1 MDQFFVIAR
10 VGKTHRS
17 LAATSLY
24 NARGYGLAHVC
35 LRLIQIFSDPANR
48 ITLKQELTM
57 AAEFFNDFTEEN
69 HFDGQTMPL
78 GFSFITACL
87 LTGVGYNP
95 KNWPV
100 RDSWCEVRQQRYN
113 APQTAPLN
121 NVITVLDITDLE
133 NISYCFLT
141 PGKLQDRDD
150 FEMESSWG
158 HPPLRD
164 PEPYTRPQTC
174 SQYVSRH
181 IERNL
186 TRVYYDNEDKVE
198 GDIINT
204 FENIPLVT
212 VRALQD
218 VWMFNNGFQGHFPLQ
233 PDDQSPKRGPKLSLR
248 WQAVAKLCDSVS
260 SAEISPSYL
269 YDMDWMPGF
278 RFTVKEYL
286 LRNKDRVGVS
296 QSWAPILEVAYA
308 GEAFLEW
315 HHFKN
320 LSSQALKAVFNGDI
334 LSKVT
339 GISLSP
345 PSAPD
350 TPKDVVEALS
360 ILKTLDT
367 LQVLDYPSR
376 RDESMSIEMHES
388 LTKLAPGLVKKSL
401 VLSHFYSWE
410 PLRALPVRAPKA
422 LAAFPVFQ
430 ILLSYADWSPEVQN
444 RRCLNLGDA
453 FLTPVEF
460 VAGLLQFLK
469 LFLSG
474 AHEVLASMDAFRC
487 FAYRSSSL
495 DGSHSRSRKIG
506 PVPAELCAL
515 SHCST
520 GDHWYKN
527 MELLTM
533 SDLTPGTWT
542 VVLKR
547 KGRGNRL
554 ECFEYAFVRSG
565 VTISTHPENWRG
577 FGIEPS
583 EIEVVDIEGFLKLMA
598 PDIDSS
604 QLPILLEEL
613 KTSLPRIL
621 RRFRTENN
629 QEDSPALRL
638 LEVQEV
644 CEYLNSSVAETLMA
658 KRIPPCGCK
667 RKTCI

>member
-1 MDQFFVIAR
+1 
-10 VGKTHRS
+10 
-17 LAATSLY
+17 
-24 NARGYGLAHVC
+24 
-35 LRLIQIFSDPANR
+35 
-48 ITLKQELTM
+48 
-57 AAEFFNDFTEEN
+57 
-69 HFDGQTMPL
+69 
-78 GFSFITACL
+78 
-87 LTGVGYNP
+87 
-95 KNWPV
+95 
-100 RDSWCEVRQQRYN
+100 
-113 APQTAPLN
+113 
-121 NVITVLDITDLE
+121 
-133 NISYCFLT
+133 
-141 PGKLQDRDD
+141 
-150 FEMESSWG
+150 
-158 HPPLRD
+158 
-164 PEPYTRPQTC
+164 
-174 SQYVSRH
+174 
-181 IERNL
+181 
-186 TRVYYDNEDKVE
+186 
-198 GDIINT
+198 
-204 FENIPLVT
+204 
-212 VRALQD
+212 
-218 VWMFNNGFQGHFPLQ
+218 MFNNGFEGHFPLQ

-248 WQAVAKLCDSVS
+248 CQAVAKLCDSVS

-269 YDMDWMPGF
+269 HDMDWMPGF
-278 RFTVKEYL
+278 GLNVKEYL

-296 QSWAPILEVAYA
+296 PSWAPLLEVAYA

-315 HHFKN
+315 HQFKN
-320 LSSQALKAVFNGDI
+320 LSSQALKVVFNGDI

-367 LQVLDYPSR
+367 LQVLDYPNR

-401 VLSHFYSWE
+401 VLSHFFSWE

-444 RRCLNLGDA
+444 SRCLNLGDA

-460 VAGLLQFLK
+460 VAGLLQFLQ

-474 AHEVLASMDAFRC
+474 AHDLLANMDAFHC

-515 SHCST
+515 CHCST
-520 GDHWYKN
+520 GEHWYKN

-547 KGRGNRL
+547 KGRDNRL
-554 ECFEYAFVRSG
+554 EFFEYAFVRSTI
-565 VTISTHPENWRG
+565 TISTHPENWRG

-583 EIEVVDIEGFLKLMA
+583 EIEVVDIQGFLKLMA

-613 KTSLPRIL
+613 KTSLPWNL
-621 RRFRTENN
+621 RQIRMENN

-644 CEYLNSSVAETLMA
+644 CEYLNSCVAETLMA
-658 KRIPPCGCK
+658 KQIPPCGCT

>member
-1 MDQFFVIAR
+1 
-10 VGKTHRS
+10 
-17 LAATSLY
+17 
-24 NARGYGLAHVC
+24 
-35 LRLIQIFSDPANR
+35 
-48 ITLKQELTM
+48 
-57 AAEFFNDFTEEN
+57 
-69 HFDGQTMPL
+69 
-78 GFSFITACL
+78 
-87 LTGVGYNP
+87 
-95 KNWPV
+95 
-100 RDSWCEVRQQRYN
+100 
-113 APQTAPLN
+113 
-121 NVITVLDITDLE
+121 
-133 NISYCFLT
+133 
-141 PGKLQDRDD
+141 
-150 FEMESSWG
+150 
-158 HPPLRD
+158 
-164 PEPYTRPQTC
+164 
-174 SQYVSRH
+174 
-181 IERNL
+181 
-186 TRVYYDNEDKVE
+186 
-198 GDIINT
+198 
-204 FENIPLVT
+204 
-212 VRALQD
+212 
-218 VWMFNNGFQGHFPLQ
+218 MFNNGYEGHFPLQ

-248 WQAVAKLCDSVS
+248 CQAVAKLCDSVS

-269 YDMDWMPGF
+269 HDMDWMPGF
-278 RFTVKEYL
+278 GLTVKEYL

-320 LSSQALKAVFNGDI
+320 LSSQALKAVFNGGI

-367 LQVLDYPSR
+367 LQVLDCPNR

-401 VLSHFYSWE
+401 VLSHLYSWE
-410 PLRALPVRAPKA
+410 PLSTLPMGAPKA

-430 ILLSYADWSPEVQN
+430 ILLSYADWSPNVQN
-444 RRCLNLGDA
+444 SRCLNLGDA

-469 LFLSG
+469 SFLSG
-474 AHEVLASMDAFRC
+474 AHEDLASIDAFHC

-506 PVPAELCAL
+506 PVPAELCAVP
-515 SHCST
+515 HCST
-520 GDHWYKN
+520 SYHWHKS
-527 MELLTM
+527 MKLLTM

-554 ECFEYAFVRSG
+554 KCFEYAFFRSKI
-565 VTISTHPENWRG
+565 TISTHPENWRG

-621 RRFRTENN
+621 RQFRTENN

-644 CEYLNSSVAETLMA
+644 CEYLNSSVAEILMA
-658 KRIPPCGCK
+658 KRIPPCGC
-667 RKTCI
+667 RWTTLI